1 MFRPCGTCVRAPLR
15 GHRGLGRNEKGKLM
29 NVAQVVNG
37 REIPDMIRLHCRF
50 EGWVQG
56 VGFRWTMQK
65 LAVNAG
71 ISGWVRNEDD
81 GAVECELQG
90 PGTAVCK
97 LLRQM
102 DKEYAQSRNRL
113 RRPALDLRFD
123 ITSCEELPPV
133 ENEPKSFRVR

>member
-1 MFRPCGTCVRAPLR
+1 
-15 GHRGLGRNEKGKLM
+15 M
-29 NVAQVVNG
+29 NVAQAVIG
-37 REIPDMIRLHCRF
+37 REVPDVIRLHCRF

-71 ISGWVRNEDD
+71 VSGWVRNEDD

-97 LLRQM
+97 VLRRM
-102 DKEYAQSRNRL
+102 DGEYAQSRSRL
-113 RRPALDLRFD
+113 RRPALNLDFD
-123 ITSCEELPPV
+123 ITRCEELPVV
-133 ENEPKSFRVR
+133 EGEPQGFRVR